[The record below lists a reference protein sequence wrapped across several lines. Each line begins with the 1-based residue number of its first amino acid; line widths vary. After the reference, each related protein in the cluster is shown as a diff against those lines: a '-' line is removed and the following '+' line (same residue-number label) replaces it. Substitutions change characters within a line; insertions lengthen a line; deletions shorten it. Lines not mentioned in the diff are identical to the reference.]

1 MKIGHYTIHANP
13 GGVLDCACLVDL
25 TCDGETIAF
34 EFPQITQKEDNI
46 GPSVYACMDGTE
58 LTVRLTD
65 RHDIEWS
72 FVWNEDEGKWYQRN
86 TSNLTDSRP
95 DAAAGSGT
103 ADPRVGRK

>member
-13 GGVLDCACLVDL
+13 GGMLDCACLVDL

-65 RHDIEWS
+65 RHDIGWS

-86 TSNLTDSRP
+86 TSNTPGHLRP
-95 DAAAGSGT
+95 DSGR
-103 ADPRVGRK
+103 AVK